1 MPPEGYQ
8 YLITQVFP
16 VKRVSRI
23 FEETEAADD
32 VQFDFLPLQF
42 MHLSDDCMLTLVKFK
57 LSLQPTC
64 IAFFFFFLNV
74 VTINPVLT
82 LTYWSK
88 LRSKTTNFLP

>member
-16 VKRVSRI
+16 VKRASRI

-32 VQFDFLPLQF
+32 VQSDFLPLQF
-42 MHLSDDCMLTLVKFK
+42 MHLTDDCMLTLVKFK
-57 LSLQPTC
+57 LSLQPYC
-64 IAFFFFFLNV
+64 IAFLFFFYV

-88 LRSKTTNFLP
+88 LRSKTTYFLP

>member
-64 IAFFFFFLNV
+64 IAFFFFFFKCGYNKSRVDFDLLEQITV
-74 VTINPVLT
+74 
-82 LTYWSK
+82 K
-88 LRSKTTNFLP
+88 DD